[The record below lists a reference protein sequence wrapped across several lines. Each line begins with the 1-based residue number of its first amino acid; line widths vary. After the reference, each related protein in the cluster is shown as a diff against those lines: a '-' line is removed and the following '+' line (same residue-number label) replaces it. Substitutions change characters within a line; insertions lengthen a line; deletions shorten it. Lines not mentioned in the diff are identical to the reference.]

1 MFSTFSKNAGACLKI
16 DFHVHTNHSFDST
29 IVPVDLAKKAKSLG
43 IIPSITDHY
52 SMGAIPEMEKSKI
65 DFIPGEE
72 LRVSTPIG
80 KADLIGLFMN
90 EEIPK
95 DIDFYEAI
103 DLLKAQGA
111 ITCAPHAFDSLRAG
125 LNNEKLLKKLQII
138 EVFNSHCLSR
148 FDRQAEEFAK
158 REGKPMA
165 AGSDAHFLFEF
176 GGTYVELELDELEPK
191 KLLKSLKSGKITGK
205 RSPRLRRFAHRIA
218 SNFLKPFV

>member
-1 MFSTFSKNAGACLKI
+1 MKI

-29 IVPVDLAKKAKSLG
+29 IAPADLAKKAKSLG

-72 LRVSTPIG
+72 LRVSTPTG

-95 DIDFYEAI
+95 DIDFYEAL
-103 DLLKAQGA
+103 DLLKSQGA
-111 ITCAPHAFDSLRAG
+111 ITYAPHAFDSLRSG
-125 LNNEKLLKKLQII
+125 LNDEELLKELQVI
-138 EVFNSHCLSR
+138 EVFNSHCFSR
-148 FDRQAEEFAK
+148 FDTQAEEFAK
-158 REGKPMA
+158 REGKLMA

-176 GGTYVELELDELEPK
+176 GTTYVELELDELEPK
-191 KLLKSLKSGKITGK
+191 KLLKALKTGKITGK
-205 RSPRLRRFAHRIA
+205 RSPRIRRFVHRAA
-218 SNFLKPFV
+218 SSLLKPFI